1 MFKCV
6 VCHWHVELD
15 DVQIAGSHG
24 GCVCIRCYARLVE
37 NEKPM
42 PKHLRRELITCMA
55 EAA

>member
-1 MFKCV
+1 M
-6 VCHWHVELD
+6 D